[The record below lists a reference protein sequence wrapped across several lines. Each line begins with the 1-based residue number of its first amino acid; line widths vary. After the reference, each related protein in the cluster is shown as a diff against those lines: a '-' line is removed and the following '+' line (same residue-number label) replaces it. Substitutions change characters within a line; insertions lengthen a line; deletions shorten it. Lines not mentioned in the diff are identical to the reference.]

1 MQGDRKAGPS
11 LSEFNYESVW
21 GQSALKRTYRA
32 ILEEEAARVVP
43 PACLPAADGLSP
55 GLDVRTFWGL
65 ARAHL
70 LNVGIIRPGP
80 SVTAIEVRW
89 PYIPRCNLQMIQLLL
104 QVHRGLFRTTGGC

>member
-32 ILEEEAARVVP
+32 ILEEEKSLVTP
-43 PACLPAADGLSP
+43 PACKPDAEGRS
-55 GLDVRTFWGL
+55 GVDVRTFWGI

-80 SVTAIEVRW
+80 GVTAIEVSSE
-89 PYIPRCNLQMIQLLL
+89 P
-104 QVHRGLFRTTGGC
+104 

>member
-1 MQGDRKAGPS
+1 MDWLQGDRKAGPS

-32 ILEEEAARVVP
+32 IMEEEPALVAP
-43 PACLPAADGLSP
+43 PACRADASGRAAM
-55 GLDVRTFWGL
+55 DVRTFWGV

-80 SVTAIEVRW
+80 AVTAIEV
-89 PYIPRCNLQMIQLLL
+89 PTPQA
-104 QVHRGLFRTTGGC
+104 